1 MNPFI
6 LQQGQSNELQAFP
19 HILEFALKKIKN
31 TQLNS
36 LNPSSAECLRIYFVL
51 DGKFEWIIDGNKY
64 NLYPGDLTIILP
76 GQVFGSENHIL
87 NIGALM
93 YLNLKVDT
101 AKQNRILLGEWSKL
115 TENENAAISK
125 ILLFNSS
132 AILIKLRDC
141 ANFFQNI
148 KYELA
153 NQKIGYATRVNQLI
167 DELFICASRQI
178 MSQNNSPHS
187 FPQTFLKLE
196 QTLRQNLTH
205 QWKVDEMASLAGL
218 GATAFN
224 KKVKSYTGFSPLNY
238 LINLRIS
245 EAIKLLN
252 QHEENVTAIALSTGF
267 YSSQHFS
274 TTFKKFTGYTP
285 TEFRKRHLLRK
296 N

>member
-1 MNPFI
+1 MGHMQNNINQCRQWFMQIKASPILLLINIYYSITLEHFSMNPFI

-93 YLNLKVDT
+93 YLNLKVDI

-132 AILIKLRDC
+132 A
-141 ANFFQNI
+141 
-148 KYELA
+148 
-153 NQKIGYATRVNQLI
+153 
-167 DELFICASRQI
+167 
-178 MSQNNSPHS
+178 
-187 FPQTFLKLE
+187 
-196 QTLRQNLTH
+196 
-205 QWKVDEMASLAGL
+205 
-218 GATAFN
+218 
-224 KKVKSYTGFSPLNY
+224 
-238 LINLRIS
+238 
-245 EAIKLLN
+245 
-252 QHEENVTAIALSTGF
+252 
-267 YSSQHFS
+267 
-274 TTFKKFTGYTP
+274 
-285 TEFRKRHLLRK
+285 
-296 N
+296 